1 MAWYGY
7 DPSGNYYQV
16 YYATNAGGSWSSPVN
31 LSTQSSYDQY
41 EPQIALD
48 AGGNAHVAWY
58 GYDSS
63 NNNYDVWYS
72 TNAGGSWSTPANLST
87 QSGYDQYETQIA
99 LDVERQRPRG
109 LVRLRQQR

>member
-1 MAWYGY
+1 M
-7 DPSGNYYQV
+7 
-16 YYATNAGGSWSSPVN
+16 
-31 LSTQSSYDQY
+31 
-41 EPQIALD
+41 
-48 AGGNAHVAWY
+48 AWY

-99 LDVERQRPRG
+99 LDASGNAHVAWYGYDSGGSYYEIWYATNAGGSWSAPDQVSSDDYEYSYYRG
-109 LVRLRQQR
+109 